1 MRILIRG
8 AHYLWRKKRHTAVT
22 TVIGA
27 TLLLA
32 VLGGTGVM
40 TPGQVLLTAALGTLL
55 AGLAV
60 TLFMLHRLDQRT
72 GDVRRAVFG
81 GGELLTA
88 REMAG
93 IAERAKCA
101 RARAEHLYDEGHLQE
116 AVDELIPYAAFEDRA
131 DALRRRMMS
140 ERRALGPLVDL
151 PERATT
157 AYDPLPGRVLH
168 VVSNAL
174 PNSQVGYTVRTHH
187 IVTAQREAG
196 LDPHV
201 VTFTGWPI
209 KAHRDTAPVREVD
222 GIPYHRVRPG
232 QQIKPGLQE
241 RIDAAIT
248 AVTTLAQ
255 RLRPAVLHAASD
267 HKNATV
273 ALHVGRTLGI
283 PVVYELRGFLEET
296 WISGGENDTR
306 RGSERHHLLVERE
319 TSVLR
324 ESDAVVTLAHTMRK
338 EIVERGVDP
347 DRIVLAP
354 NAVDPELL
362 EARPDGGAY
371 RAELGI
377 DPDAFVVGSVSTL
390 TDYEGFNTLLE
401 AADHLRRQGHDI
413 RILLVGDGAARDA
426 LRTQVRRLGLGKVCL
441 MPGKASP
448 EDALR
453 AQAALDVMVVP
464 RLDRRVCRLVT
475 PLKPV
480 EAMALGIPVVA
491 SDLPALRELLDD
503 GDSGILVPPEDPQ
516 ALAEAVA
523 RLMEDTALR
532 RQQVKAAREQ
542 VMTTR
547 TWERNAEVYRDLYTR
562 LGAIPPEE

>member
-1 MRILIRG
+1 MQFLFRGMR
-8 AHYLWRKKRHTAVT
+8 YLWRQKRPAAAATAAGT
-22 TVIGA
+22 
-27 TLLLA
+27 TLLLL
-32 VLGGTGVM
+32 VLAGTGTI
-40 TPGQVLLTAALGTLL
+40 TPGQALLTAALGTII
-55 AGLAV
+55 AGLAT
-60 TLFMLHRLDQRT
+60 TLFMLYRLDQRT

-81 GGELLTA
+81 GGALLTSQ
-88 REMAG
+88 EMAG
-93 IAERAKCA
+93 IAERAKGA
-101 RARAEHLYDEGHLQE
+101 RIRAEDLYDQGHLQE
-116 AVDELIPYAAFEDRA
+116 AVDELIPYAAFDDRA
-131 DALRRRMMS
+131 DHARRRMMS
-140 ERRALGPLVDL
+140 ERRALGPLLDL
-151 PERATT
+151 PERATPT
-157 AYDPLPGRVLH
+157 YEPIPGRVLH

-174 PNSQVGYTVRTHH
+174 PNSQVGYTVRTHR

-209 KAHRDTAPVREVD
+209 KAHHDTAPVREVD

-248 AVTTLAQ
+248 AVTTLTQ

-296 WISGGENDTR
+296 WISGEENGTR

-324 ESDAVVTLAHTMRK
+324 ESDAVVTLAHTMRQ
-338 EIVERGVDP
+338 EIVERGVDH
-347 DRIVLAP
+347 DKVVLAP

-362 EARPDGGAY
+362 RARPDGGAY
-371 RAELGI
+371 RTELGI
-377 DPDAFVVGSVSTL
+377 DTQAFVIGSVSTL
-390 TDYEGFNTLLE
+390 THYEGFDTLIQ
-401 AADHLRRQGHDI
+401 AADHLHRQGHHI
-413 RILLVGDGAARDA
+413 RVLLVGDGAARDD
-426 LRTQVRRLGLGKVCL
+426 LRAQARRLGLEKICL
-441 MPGKASP
+441 LPGRVSP
-448 EDALR
+448 KEALR

-503 GDSGILVPPEDPQ
+503 GNSGTLVPAEDPQ
-516 ALAEAVA
+516 ALAEAVGV
-523 RLMEDTALR
+523 LMEDTALR

-542 VMTTR
+542 VLTTR
-547 TWERNAEVYRDLYTR
+547 TWERNAKVYRDLYTE
-562 LGAIPPEE
+562 LGATS

>member
-1 MRILIRG
+1 MRFLARG
-8 AHYLWRKKRHTAVT
+8 VRYLWRKKRQTAVA
-22 TVIGA
+22 VAVGSV
-27 TLLLA
+27 LLLA

-40 TPGQVLLTAALGTLL
+40 NPGQVLLTAALGTLL
-55 AGLAV
+55 AGVAV
-60 TLFMLHRLDQRT
+60 TLFMLYRLDERT

-81 GGELLTA
+81 GGALLTA

-93 IAERAKCA
+93 IAERAKGA
-101 RARAEHLYDEGHLQE
+101 RTRAERLYDEGHLQE
-116 AVDELIPYAAFEDRA
+116 AVDELIPYAAFEDECDNA
-131 DALRRRMMS
+131 RRRMVS
-140 ERRALGPLVDL
+140 ERRALGPLADL
-151 PERATT
+151 PERAAT
-157 AYDPLPGRVLH
+157 AYEPVPGRVLH

-174 PNSQVGYTVRTHH
+174 PNSQVGYTVRTHR

-248 AVTTLAQ
+248 AVTTLTR

-273 ALHVGRTLGI
+273 ALHVGRALGI

-296 WISGGENDTR
+296 WISGAENGTR

-319 TSVLR
+319 SSVLR
-324 ESDAVVTLAHTMRK
+324 ESDAVVTLAHTMR
-338 EIVERGVDP
+338 EEVVERGVHP
-347 DRIVLAP
+347 DRVVLAP
-354 NAVDPELL
+354 NAVAPELL
-362 EARPDGGAY
+362 EAHPDGGSY

-390 TDYEGFNTLLE
+390 TQYEGFDVLID
-401 AADHLRRQGHDI
+401 AADHLHRRGHDI
-413 RILLVGDGAARDA
+413 RVLLVGDGAVRDD
-426 LRTQVRRLGLGKVCL
+426 LRDQVRRLGLEKICLLPGKV
-441 MPGKASP
+441 SP
-448 EDALR
+448 EEALR

-480 EAMALGIPVVA
+480 EAMALGTPVVA

-503 GDSGILVPPEDPQ
+503 GNSGILVPPEDPR
-516 ALAEAVA
+516 ALAEAVG

-547 TWERNAEVYRDLYTR
+547 TWARNAEVYRDLYAS
-562 LGAIPPEE
+562 LGATP